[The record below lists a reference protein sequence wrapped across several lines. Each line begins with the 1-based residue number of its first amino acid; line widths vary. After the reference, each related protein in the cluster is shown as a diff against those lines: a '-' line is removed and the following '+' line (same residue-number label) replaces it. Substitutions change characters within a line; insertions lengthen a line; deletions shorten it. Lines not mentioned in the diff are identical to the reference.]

1 MQEFTQKKDL
11 WPQRLL
17 MGSTLLSL
25 TLVAC
30 SPSQAP
36 TVSNPGGATT
46 PVVLPP
52 SPAPLSA
59 PNQTPVPARTIRLKF
74 LADSSLLKGFGI
86 KQVTDVGPC
95 QQALTSVQTTL
106 TVPGDLSTE
115 ATDNLIAAGVQV
127 QDTGPET
134 ILTFSNTLQ
143 QLSQDTL
150 GLDYTLADLPVG
162 TSIGQTVFK
171 DAQGG
176 ELGYIDYSVNVTDL
190 TGADVTVQLK
200 SNGEA
205 AALSP
210 CPKVAAQVTG
220 ATLTATGGDIAAA
233 TPTPP
238 PQQATPTPTPAVP
251 APSVSALSVTTG
263 VVFDSVV
270 ITGLNFTNTSSVKFS
285 TQEAFSFSVD
295 SDTQITA
302 QVPNGFTSGT
312 IKVTTPGGNATSTQT
327 FTFQAY
333 SGPPRVFHVDQ
344 AAAGGGNG
352 STWGSAM
359 NRLDMAMYM
368 AQAGDQVWAAKGTY
382 RPTPTTDR
390 SKSFILQQGVTL
402 YGGFDGT
409 ESDVSQ
415 RNIELNETTLS
426 ADLANNDNYTDA
438 DFSDMAENSYHVV
451 IGANNATIDGVII
464 AGGNANGTA
473 PHDRGG
479 GIYNMAASPT
489 VSNVRFLEDRASYAG
504 GGIYNGN
511 GSSPQLSNFY
521 FSGCFAQHAG
531 GGVYNTPGSN
541 PSFSN
546 GSLGYNSAKH
556 GGGIFNDN
564 ASPTLNTVQF
574 VSNTATY
581 FGGGM
586 CNRNGSSPV
595 LNTGIF
601 QNNRASLG
609 AGMYNV
615 DGSSPNITGFY
626 FLINKAD
633 NGGGIF
639 AYNNSMVTIKQTVFN
654 GNSATYYGGGMY
666 LYKASAGVAQLDRV
680 AFTNNTARDGGG
692 MAIRSNSSPLITNA
706 VFSNN
711 AASATG
717 GGVHITTQAAPIF
730 RHVSMYKNLSVRGS
744 DVFAYIFANP
754 SFFSSIIWNP
764 GRAKHVDSQSSSQ
777 VTMTNSIASD
787 LTGIN
792 GSNNLSSD
800 PQFVNFTDVDGID
813 DAPLTGDDGLRLT
826 TGSPALG
833 AGLAAG
839 MPATDALGVART
851 SPPDLGAY
859 QGSFASLLDPLVIE
873 DLVVGTGD
881 TVATGSAVTVHYIGA
896 LTDTTE
902 FDNSYSRSEPFS
914 FTVGNNQVIPA
925 WEQGL
930 IGMKVGGKRKLTVPP
945 HLGYG
950 SSQVGT
956 IPPNSTLVFEIE
968 LLSIP

>member
-11 WPQRLL
+11 WPQRLTV
-17 MGSTLLSL
+17 GTTLLSL

-30 SPSQAP
+30 SPSHAP
-36 TVSNPGGATT
+36 TVSSPGSAPT

-52 SPAPLSA
+52 SPAPISA
-59 PNQTPVPARTIRLKF
+59 PNQTPAPARTIRLKF
-74 LADSSLLKGFGI
+74 LADASLLKGFGI

-95 QQALTSVQTTL
+95 QAALTAVQTTL
-106 TVPGDLSTE
+106 TVPGDLTTE
-115 ATDNLIAAGVQV
+115 ATNNLIAAGVQV

-134 ILTFSNTLQ
+134 LLTFSNTLQ
-143 QLSQDTL
+143 QLAQDTL

-162 TSIGQTVFK
+162 TSVGQTVFK

-200 SNGEA
+200 SNGES

-220 ATLTATGGDIAAA
+220 ATLTGTGGDIAAA

-238 PQQATPTPTPAVP
+238 PIPSATPTPAVP
-251 APSVSALSVTTG
+251 PPSVSALSVTTG
-263 VVFDSVV
+263 AVFDSVV
-270 ITGLNFTNTSSVKFS
+270 ITGLNFTNASSVKFGN
-285 TQEAFSFSVD
+285 QEAFSFSID

-302 QVPNGFTSGT
+302 QVPSGFTSGT
-312 IKVTTPGGNATSTQT
+312 VKVTTPGGIASSTET

-333 SGPPRVFHVDQ
+333 SGPARILHVDQ
-344 AAAGGGNG
+344 AATAGGSG
-352 STWGSAM
+352 SSWGTAM

-368 AQAGDQVWAAKGTY
+368 AQAGEQVWVAKGTY
-382 RPTPTTDR
+382 KPTNTTDR
-390 SKSFILQQGVTL
+390 SKSFVLQQGVTL
-402 YGGFDGT
+402 YGGFDGSET
-409 ESDVSQ
+409 DISQ
-415 RNIELNETTLS
+415 RNVELNETILS
-426 ADLANNDNYTDA
+426 ADLVGNDNYSDA
-438 DFSDMAENSYHVV
+438 DFSDVTDNSYHVL
-451 IGANNATIDGVII
+451 IGANNATIDGITI
-464 AGGNANGTA
+464 AGGNATGKA
-473 PHDRGG
+473 PFDRGG
-479 GIYNMAASPT
+479 GLYNMSASPILN
-489 VSNVRFLEDRASYAG
+489 NVRFLENRANYAG

-511 GSSPQLSNFY
+511 GSSPQLSNFS
-521 FSGCFAQHAG
+521 FNSCFAQHAG
-531 GGVYNTPGSN
+531 GAVYNTPGST

-556 GGGIFNDN
+556 GGGIFNDSS
-564 ASPTLNTVQF
+564 SPTFNTVQF

-615 DGSSPNITGFY
+615 DGSSPTITGFY

-639 AYNNSMVTIKQTVFN
+639 AYNNSMVNISQTTFN
-654 GNSATYYGGGMY
+654 GNSATYFGGGIY
-666 LYKASAGVAQLDRV
+666 LYKASAGLAQLNRV
-680 AFTNNTARDGGG
+680 AFINNTARDGAG
-692 MAIRSNSSPLITNA
+692 MAIRSNSSPVVTNA
-706 VFSNN
+706 VFANN

-717 GGVHITTQAAPIF
+717 GGVHVTTQAAPVF
-730 RHVSMYKNLSVRGS
+730 RHISMYKNVAPQGA
-744 DVFAYIFANP
+744 DVFSYIFANA

-764 GRAKHVDSQSSSQ
+764 GRAKHINSHSGSQ

-792 GSNNLSSD
+792 GSGNSTSD
-800 PQFVNFTDVDGID
+800 PLFVNYLDIDGVD
-813 DAPLTGDDGLRLT
+813 DAPLTGDDGLRLG

-833 AGLAAG
+833 AGVTAG
-839 MPATDALGVART
+839 MPATDVLGVART

-859 QGSFASLLDPLVIE
+859 QGSFAPLLDPLVIE

-881 TVATGSAVTVHYIGA
+881 TAASGSTVTVHYIGT

-902 FDNSYSRSEPFS
+902 FDNSYTNNTPFS
-914 FTVGNNQVIPA
+914 FTIGANQVIPA

-950 SSQVGT
+950 SSQVGI
-956 IPPNSTLVFEIE
+956 IPPNSTLVFEID
-968 LLSIP
+968 LVSIP

>member
-11 WPQRLL
+11 WPQRLM
-17 MGSTLLSL
+17 MGTTLLSL

-36 TVSNPGGATT
+36 TVSNPGGAPT

-52 SPAPLSA
+52 SPAPISA
-59 PNQTPVPARTIRLKF
+59 PNQTPVPARTIRIKF
-74 LADSSLLKGFGI
+74 LADASLLKGFGI
-86 KQVTDVGPC
+86 KQITDVGPC
-95 QQALTSVQTTL
+95 QTALTAVQTTL

-115 ATDNLIAAGVQV
+115 AINNLTAAGVQV

-134 ILTFSNTLQ
+134 LLTFSNTLQ
-143 QLSQDTL
+143 QLAQDTL

-205 AALSP
+205 AALAP

-238 PQQATPTPTPAVP
+238 PQTPSATPTPAAPP
-251 APSVSALSVTTG
+251 PSVSSLSATTG
-263 VVFDSVV
+263 VIFDSVV
-270 ITGLNFTNTSSVKFS
+270 ITGLNFTGATAVKFGN
-285 TQEAFSFSVD
+285 QAAFSFAID

-312 IKVTTPGGNATSTQT
+312 VSVTTPGGTANSTET
-327 FTFQAY
+327 FTFQGY
-333 SGPPRVFHVDQ
+333 TGPPRILYVDQ
-344 AAAGGGNG
+344 AAAAGGDG
-352 STWGSAM
+352 SNWASAM
-359 NRLDMAMYM
+359 NRLDMAVYM
-368 AQAGDQVWAAKGTY
+368 AQSGDQVWVAKGKY
-382 RPTPTTDR
+382 LPSTTGDR
-390 SKSFILQQGVTL
+390 SKSFILQQGVAV

-409 ESDVSQ
+409 ESALNQ
-415 RNIELNETTLS
+415 RNYELNETTLS
-426 ADLANNDNYTDA
+426 GDLGNNDNYSDA
-438 DFSDMAENSYHVV
+438 DFSDVAENSYHVL
-451 IGANNATIDGVII
+451 IGANNATVDGFTV
-464 AGGNANGTA
+464 AGGNATGTA

-479 GIYNMAASPT
+479 GLYNMSASPT
-489 VSNVRFLEDRASYAG
+489 LNNIRFLENRANYAG

-511 GSSPQLSNFY
+511 GSSPQMHS
-521 FSGCFAQHAG
+521 FSFNGCFAQHAG

-541 PSFSN
+541 PSFSD

-556 GGGIFNDN
+556 GGGMFNDS
-564 ASPTLNTVQF
+564 ASPTFNTVQF

-586 CNRNGSSPV
+586 CNRNGSSPI

-615 DGSSPNITGFY
+615 DGSSPTITGFY

-639 AYNNSMVTIKQTVFN
+639 AYNNSMVNIQQTTFN
-654 GNSATYYGGGMY
+654 GNSATYYGGGIY
-666 LYKASAGVAQLDRV
+666 LYKASAGAAQLNRV
-680 AFTNNTARDGGG
+680 AFLNNTARDGGG
-692 MAIRSNSSPLITNA
+692 MAIRSNSSPVINNA
-706 VFSNN
+706 IFANN

-717 GGVHITTQAAPIF
+717 GGVHVTTQAAPVF
-730 RHVSMYKNLSVRGS
+730 RQISMYKNVAPKGA
-744 DVFAYIFANP
+744 DVFSYIFANP

-777 VTMTNSIASD
+777 VTLTSSIASD

-792 GSNNLSSD
+792 GSGNSSSD
-800 PQFVNFTDVDGID
+800 PLFVNYLDIDGID
-813 DAPLTGDDGLRLT
+813 DAPLTGDDGLRLA

-833 AGLAAG
+833 AGIAAG

-851 SPPDLGAY
+851 TPPDLGAY
-859 QGSFASLLDPLVIE
+859 QGSFAPLLDPLVIE
-873 DLVVGTGD
+873 DLVVGSGD
-881 TVATGSAVTVHYIGA
+881 TVATGSTVTVHYIGT

-902 FDNSYSRSEPFS
+902 FDNSYTNNTPFS

-950 SSQVGT
+950 ASQVGI